1 MRRSVDVSFPA
12 MEARKNTRQKP
23 LSIWVKSNQSA
34 CIARV
39 ALGIAQAVHHLR
51 AILRRNRHAHAV
63 CRDLRIW
70 VICAGFAFAAL
81 ITLVI
86 GRKMLREQF
95 EHCRTEKRLE
105 AREIVGDEEAM
116 AEYKLKGARL
126 ASVCLAS
133 CTSLVH
139 ASFSFPVMSAFH
151 LHNRLYS
158 VKLTL

>member
-1 MRRSVDVSFPA
+1 M
-12 MEARKNTRQKP
+12 
-23 LSIWVKSNQSA
+23 
-34 CIARV
+34 
-39 ALGIAQAVHHLR
+39 
-51 AILRRNRHAHAV
+51 

-116 AEYKLKGARL
+116 AEYKLKGGRDWHRFAWR
-126 ASVCLAS
+126 
-133 CTSLVH
+133 H
-139 ASFSFPVMSAFH
+139 AHLWFTPHSAF
-151 LHNRLYS
+151 L
-158 VKLTL
+158 

>member
-1 MRRSVDVSFPA
+1 M
-12 MEARKNTRQKP
+12 
-23 LSIWVKSNQSA
+23 
-34 CIARV
+34 
-39 ALGIAQAVHHLR
+39 
-51 AILRRNRHAHAV
+51 

-105 AREIVGDEEAM
+105 AREIVADEEEM
-116 AEYKLKGARL
+116 AEYKWKGGAIGIGL
-126 ASVCLAS
+126 PGVMHIFGS
-133 CTSLVH
+133 

>member
-63 CRDLRIW
+63 CRDLWIW
-70 VICAGFAFAAL
+70 VICASFALAAL

-105 AREIVGDEEAM
+105 ARISSPMRRRWRSTSGR
-116 AEYKLKGARL
+116 GRL

-139 ASFSFPVMSAFH
+139 ASFSFPVMSAFN
-151 LHNRLYS
+151 LQNRLYS